1 VQFFFLIAV
10 HEGVGNE
17 CAHEQLIADR
27 FHLRYRDTS
36 LPASVATRTLPRI
49 ESWVSTWLESF
60 FRPTSELLLDVVDED
75 GGIACSARN
84 GTDGRDGLVAG
95 WPKTSW
101 RENKSDGDVELG
113 RIRCLVSAVLG
124 KGLPFYGRSGTATV
138 IQTSRGIWC
147 GQNGARQWLAC
158 EVLATWV
165 WLRKKMAERRHGV
178 VRSWHW
184 KGWGPTVR
192 IIDRDGEKNEKSSGY
207 QHSKL
212 VIATKWILAKV
223 SIDPGF
229 TSLLD
234 SEDLEGM
241 ITDHGRISDG

>member
-124 KGLPFYGRSGTATV
+124 KGLPFYGRSGL
-138 IQTSRGIWC
+138 QRSSKP
-147 GQNGARQWLAC
+147 ARYL
-158 EVLATWV
+158 V
-165 WLRKKMAERRHGV
+165 WTTRSLTMVSSWGLGGLSAISKEDGRV
-178 VRSWHW
+178 V
-184 KGWGPTVR
+184 
-192 IIDRDGEKNEKSSGY
+192 
-207 QHSKL
+207 
-212 VIATKWILAKV
+212 
-223 SIDPGF
+223 
-229 TSLLD
+229 
-234 SEDLEGM
+234 
-241 ITDHGRISDG
+241 